1 MSKGIMNRKSIISKL
16 LFYTIATAIAFFN
29 LLPFFWMVSTSL
41 KPRQAL
47 LVLPIQWLPKSPSFE
62 AYTRLFQLF
71 PFARAI
77 FNSVFISVTTT
88 LIVVASS
95 AMAAYVFAKIPFKGR
110 ETLFTLFLMTMMIP
124 GQVTMIPNFLVLR
137 YLGLLN
143 SYLGVL
149 VPTIFNAFAIFMLRQ
164 NMRVIPDAYLE
175 AAIID
180 GASHPSIFLKIILP
194 LSKPILSA
202 LAVITFMGVW
212 NDYLW
217 PLIVLTDRAKM
228 TLPVGLGLLNT
239 QYGNQYN
246 LLMAGGLISM
256 LPILVLYFLAQKQF
270 EQGLNI
276 GGIKG

>member
-1 MSKGIMNRKSIISKL
+1 MIHRGIMKKL
-16 LFYTIATAIAFFN
+16 AFYVLATLIGFFN
-29 LLPFFWMVSTSL
+29 LVPFFWMISTSL
-41 KPRQAL
+41 KARKAL
-47 LVLPIQWLPKSPSFE
+47 LVLPIQWIPDAPSIE
-62 AYTRLFQLF
+62 AYQRLFQLF

-77 FNSVFISVTTT
+77 WNSLFISITTT
-88 LIVVASS
+88 IIVMVSS
-95 AMAAYVFAKIPFKGR
+95 SMAAYVFAKIPFKGR
-110 ETLFTLFLMTMMIP
+110 ELLFTLFLMTMMIP

-143 SYLGVL
+143 TYLGVL
-149 VPTIFNAFAIFMLRQ
+149 LPTIYNAFATFLLRQ
-164 NMRVIPDAYLE
+164 NIRVIPDAYSE

-180 GASHPSIFLKIILP
+180 GASHFTIFWRIIVP
-194 LSKPILSA
+194 LSKPILAA
-202 LAVITFMGVW
+202 LSVITFMGTW

-256 LPILVLYFLAQKQF
+256 IPILLLYFLAQKYF
-270 EQGLNI
+270 EQGLSI

>member
-1 MSKGIMNRKSIISKL
+1 MIRKGIVHKL
-16 LFYTIATAIAFFN
+16 AFYVCATVIGFLN
-29 LLPFFWMVSTSL
+29 MMPFFWMISTSL
-41 KPRQAL
+41 KARKAL
-47 LVLPIQWLPKSPSFE
+47 LVLPIQWIPESPSFE

-71 PFARAI
+71 PFGRAI
-77 FNSVFISVTTT
+77 LNSVFISVTTT
-88 LIVVASS
+88 VIVVMSS
-95 AMAAYVFAKIPFKGR
+95 SMAAYVFAKIPFKGR
-110 ETLFTLFLMTMMIP
+110 ELVFTLFLMTMMIP

-143 SYLGVL
+143 TYLGVL
-149 VPTIFNAFAIFMLRQ
+149 LPTVFNAFATFLLRQ
-164 NMRVIPDAYLE
+164 NIRVIPDAYSE

-180 GASHPSIFLKIILP
+180 GASHFRIFRQIIIP
-194 LSKPILSA
+194 LSRPA
-202 LAVITFMGVW
+202 LAALSVITFMGTW

-217 PLIVLTDRAKM
+217 PLIVLTDRTKM

-256 LPILVLYFLAQKQF
+256 APILLLYSVAQKYF
-270 EQGLNI
+270 EQGLSI

>member
-1 MSKGIMNRKSIISKL
+1 MIRKGIVHKL
-16 LFYTIATAIAFFN
+16 AFYVCATVIGFLN
-29 LLPFFWMVSTSL
+29 MMPFFWMISTSL
-41 KPRQAL
+41 KARKAL
-47 LVLPIQWLPKSPSFE
+47 LVLPIQWIPESPSFE

-71 PFARAI
+71 PFGRAI
-77 FNSVFISVTTT
+77 LNSVFISVTTT
-88 LIVVASS
+88 VIVVMSS
-95 AMAAYVFAKIPFKGR
+95 SMAAYVFAKIPFKGR
-110 ETLFTLFLMTMMIP
+110 ELVFTLFLMTMMIP

-143 SYLGVL
+143 TYLGVL
-149 VPTIFNAFAIFMLRQ
+149 LPTVFNAFATFLLRQ
-164 NMRVIPDAYLE
+164 NIRVIPDAYSE

-180 GASHPSIFLKIILP
+180 GASHFTIFRRIIIP
-194 LSKPILSA
+194 LSRPA
-202 LAVITFMGVW
+202 LAALSVITFMGTW

-217 PLIVLTDRAKM
+217 PLIVLTDRTKM

-256 LPILVLYFLAQKQF
+256 APILLLYSVAQKYF
-270 EQGLNI
+270 EQGLSI

>member
-1 MSKGIMNRKSIISKL
+1 MIRKGIVHKL
-16 LFYTIATAIAFFN
+16 AFYVCATVIGFLN
-29 LLPFFWMVSTSL
+29 MMPFFWMISTSL
-41 KPRQAL
+41 KARKAL
-47 LVLPIQWLPKSPSFE
+47 LVLPIQWIPESPSFE

-71 PFARAI
+71 PFGRAI
-77 FNSVFISVTTT
+77 LNSVFISVTTT
-88 LIVVASS
+88 VIVVMSS
-95 AMAAYVFAKIPFKGR
+95 SMAAYVFAKIPFKGR
-110 ETLFTLFLMTMMIP
+110 ELVFTLFLMTMMIP

-143 SYLGVL
+143 TYLGVL
-149 VPTIFNAFAIFMLRQ
+149 LPTVFNAFATFLLRQ
-164 NMRVIPDAYLE
+164 NIRVIPDAYSE

-180 GASHPSIFLKIILP
+180 GASHFTIFWRIIIP
-194 LSKPILSA
+194 LSRPA
-202 LAVITFMGVW
+202 LAALSVITFMGTW

-217 PLIVLTDRAKM
+217 PLIVFTDRTKM

-256 LPILVLYFLAQKQF
+256 APILLLYSVAQKYF
-270 EQGLNI
+270 EQGLSI

>member
-1 MSKGIMNRKSIISKL
+1 MIRKASMQKL
-16 LFYTIATAIAFFN
+16 VFYLVASLIGFFN
-29 LLPFFWMVSTSL
+29 LIPFFWMVSTSL
-41 KPRQAL
+41 KARKAL
-47 LVLPIQWLPKSPSFE
+47 LVLPVQWIPETISFE

-71 PFARAI
+71 PFGRAI
-77 FNSVFISVTTT
+77 WNSVFISVTTT
-88 LIVVASS
+88 LIVVVSASMS
-95 AMAAYVFAKIPFKGR
+95 AYVFAKIPFKGR
-110 ETLFTLFLMTMMIP
+110 EVLFTLFLMTMMIP

-149 VPTIFNAFAIFMLRQ
+149 LPTIFNAFATFLLRQ
-164 NMRVIPDAYLE
+164 NMRGIPDAFSE

-180 GASHPSIFLKIILP
+180 GASHFAIFWRIIIP
-194 LSKPILSA
+194 LCKPILAA
-202 LAVITFMGVW
+202 LSVITFMGAW

-217 PLIVLTDRAKM
+217 PLIVLTDRVKM
-228 TLPVGLGLLNT
+228 TLPVGLSLLNT

-256 LPILVLYFLAQKQF
+256 LPILVLYFLAQKYF
-270 EQGLNI
+270 EQGLSI

>member
-1 MSKGIMNRKSIISKL
+1 MTRRL
-16 LFYTIATAIAFFN
+16 LIKKVSFYLFASLIGFFN
-29 LLPFFWMVSTSL
+29 LIPFFWMVSTSL
-41 KPRQAL
+41 KARKAL
-47 LVLPIQWLPKSPSFE
+47 AVLPVQWIPEEPSFE
-62 AYTRLFQLF
+62 AYQRLFQLF

-77 FNSVFISVTTT
+77 WNSVFISVTTT
-88 LIVVASS
+88 VIVVVSASL
-95 AMAAYVFAKIPFKGR
+95 AAYVFAKVPFKGR
-110 ETLFTLFLMTMMIP
+110 EVLFTLFLMTMMIP

-143 SYLGVL
+143 TYLGVL
-149 VPTIFNAFAIFMLRQ
+149 LPTIYNAFATFLLRQ
-164 NMRVIPDAYLE
+164 NMRIIPDAFLE

-180 GASHPSIFLKIILP
+180 GASHFTIFSRIVVP
-194 LSKPILSA
+194 LSKPILAA
-202 LAVITFMGVW
+202 LSVITFMGTW

-256 LPILVLYFLAQKQF
+256 VPILLLYFLAQKHF
-270 EQGLNI
+270 EQGLSI

>member
-1 MSKGIMNRKSIISKL
+1 MTRKTMIKKL
-16 LFYTIATAIAFFN
+16 TFYVFATLIGFFN
-29 LLPFFWMVSTSL
+29 LIPFFWMVSTSL
-41 KPRQAL
+41 KARRAL
-47 LVLPIQWLPKSPSFE
+47 AVLPVQWIPEAPSFE
-62 AYTRLFQLF
+62 AYQRLFQLF

-77 FNSVFISVTTT
+77 WNSVFISVSTTV
-88 LIVVASS
+88 IVVVSS
-95 AMAAYVFAKIPFKGR
+95 SLAAYVFAKIPFKGR
-110 ETLFTLFLMTMMIP
+110 EALFTLFLMTMMIP

-143 SYLGVL
+143 TFLGVL
-149 VPTIFNAFAIFMLRQ
+149 LPTIYNAFATFLLRQ
-164 NMRVIPDAYLE
+164 NMRIIPDAYLE

-180 GASHPSIFLKIILP
+180 GASHFTIFSRIVVP
-194 LSKPILSA
+194 LSKPILAA
-202 LAVITFMGVW
+202 LSVITFMGTW

-256 LPILVLYFLAQKQF
+256 VPILILYFLAQKHF
-270 EQGLNI
+270 EQGLSI

>member
-1 MSKGIMNRKSIISKL
+1 MTRKSLGKKVS
-16 LFYTIATAIAFFN
+16 FYFFASLIGFFN
-29 LLPFFWMVSTSL
+29 LIPFFWMVSTTQ
-41 KPRQAL
+41 KARKAL
-47 LVLPIQWLPKSPSFE
+47 AVLPVQWIPEEPSFE
-62 AYTRLFQLF
+62 AYQRLFQLF

-77 FNSVFISVTTT
+77 WNSVFISVTTT
-88 LIVVASS
+88 VVVVASAS
-95 AMAAYVFAKIPFKGR
+95 LAAYVFAKIPFRGR
-110 ETLFTLFLMTMMIP
+110 EALFTLFLMTMMIP

-143 SYLGVL
+143 TYLGVL
-149 VPTIFNAFAIFMLRQ
+149 LPTIYNAFATFLLRQ

-180 GASHPSIFLKIILP
+180 GASHFTIFSRIVVP
-194 LSKPILSA
+194 LSKPILAA
-202 LAVITFMGVW
+202 LAVITFMGAW

-228 TLPVGLGLLNT
+228 TLPVGLSLLNT

-256 LPILVLYFLAQKQF
+256 VPILILYFLAQKHF